1 MRSPSEP
8 VATPQPS
15 PLSHL
20 GVDAEGSANPHGCAG
35 STRHHSDPSAI
46 GAEGSLS
53 AQPCGK
59 RATPHPSPPKGGYRH
74 CGVTHP
80 RATEA
85 DTMTNHD
92 GHEHPE
98 PCAAPSPP
106 SKPVV
111 TDAKQPA
118 YEVPV
123 QASRIGRSWSFTCPT
138 CRRQHL
144 VAPEAGEH
152 EPRCMASALAAVG
165 LTRAD
170 VRPLVIVAPRAAA

>member
-1 MRSPSEP
+1 
-8 VATPQPS
+8 
-15 PLSHL
+15 
-20 GVDAEGSANPHGCAG
+20 
-35 STRHHSDPSAI
+35 
-46 GAEGSLS
+46 
-53 AQPCGK
+53 
-59 RATPHPSPPKGGYRH
+59 
-74 CGVTHP
+74 
-80 RATEA
+80 
-85 DTMTNHD
+85 MTNHD